1 MVGFFYLDRLRAWTT
16 KNPHANQLLRNESQT
31 LTIFPAPTQINFYRA
46 SRVSAVPDR
55 WREQS
60 VRRTRPFRLSV
71 ADKLAPESAELSAS
85 TPQPPSQELFSKVL
99 EGGVGENF
107 FQEVSPTKT
116 APYGVWGKAPRS
128 SPTKRAPKRV
138 PKTHPLNPEA
148 SVRPP

>member
-107 FQEVSPTKT
+107 FQEVSPAKRISKT
-116 APYGVWGKAPRS
+116 RQGLPTETRHKHQKGHRS
-128 SPTKRAPKRV
+128 NAERCPF
-138 PKTHPLNPEA
+138 
-148 SVRPP
+148 